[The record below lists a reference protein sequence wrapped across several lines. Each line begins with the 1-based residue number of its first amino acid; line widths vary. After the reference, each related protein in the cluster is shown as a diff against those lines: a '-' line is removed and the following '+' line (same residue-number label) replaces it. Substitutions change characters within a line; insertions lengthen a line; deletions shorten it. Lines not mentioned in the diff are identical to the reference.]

1 MHPDARGFR
10 TPRLEEVGRKT
21 DLVAKLAR
29 QQGLSAVLLSL
40 QHNFSWLSAG
50 GCNRVDGLREN
61 GVATLMVTADGR
73 RYVLAN
79 TIESTRISQEALGG
93 LDFAV
98 LDFPWEQ
105 ERADPGLIYRIAT
118 QTSGGISLGADV
130 PTAHAQSVEG
140 AISSLR
146 RALDPGELPRYRSL
160 CEDAAELVG
169 AVARGLEPGATET
182 EVAQLVACAL
192 VSANMRPA
200 VLLVGAD
207 DRIAA
212 FRHPVPTDLVWK
224 DRLLIAVCAERD
236 GLITALTRIVSVRED
251 AELERRM
258 RLTADVF

>member
-21 DLVAKLAR
+21 DLVATLAR
-29 QQGLSAVLLSL
+29 QQ
-40 QHNFSWLSAG
+40 WLSAG
-50 GCNRVDGLREN
+50 GCNRVDGLRES

-79 TIESTRISQEALGG
+79 TIESTRISHEALGG

-160 CEDAAELVG
+160 CEDA
-169 AVARGLEPGATET
+169 
-182 EVAQLVACAL
+182 
-192 VSANMRPA
+192 
-200 VLLVGAD
+200 
-207 DRIAA
+207 
-212 FRHPVPTDLVWK
+212 
-224 DRLLIAVCAERD
+224 
-236 GLITALTRIVSVRED
+236 
-251 AELERRM
+251 
-258 RLTADVF
+258 